1 MLDDDK
7 NVKELLS
14 KDKDEVLS
22 EVRSRIH
29 AILSR
34 IADHVERYE
43 FDEALILLVSLLS
56 FITFLLCVRNDH
68 YDELAD
74 YKVMVM
80 YIYEN
85 LLNALVEDIQQG
97 HLQIN

>member
-1 MLDDDK
+1 MLSDDK
-7 NVKELLS
+7 NLKELLN

-29 AILSR
+29 AILSL

-56 FITFLLCVRNDH
+56 FVTFLLCIRNDH
-68 YDELAD
+68 YDELAN
-74 YKVMVM
+74 YKAMVIS
-80 YIYEN
+80 IYEN
-85 LLNALVEDIQQG
+85 LLNALVEDVQQG

>member
-7 NVKELLS
+7 DIKELLS

-29 AILSR
+29 VILSM

-56 FITFLLCVRNDH
+56 FMTFILCIRNDH
-68 YDELAD
+68 YDEIAD
-74 YKVMVM
+74 YKAMVISL
-80 YIYEN
+80 YGN
-85 LLNALVEDIQQG
+85 LLNALAEDIQQG